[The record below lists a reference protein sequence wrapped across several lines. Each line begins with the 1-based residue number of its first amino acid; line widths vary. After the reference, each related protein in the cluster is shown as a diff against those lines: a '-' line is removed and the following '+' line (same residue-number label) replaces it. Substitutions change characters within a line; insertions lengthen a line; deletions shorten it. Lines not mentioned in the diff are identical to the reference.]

1 MTGEVVNL
9 RRARKAKARHLAE
22 AEAANNRS
30 RFGTAAS
37 ARALEAAKKAL
48 ADRHF
53 EAHRREAPGGLDV
66 GGLDDGGLDD
76 VDER

>member
-30 RFGTAAS
+30 RFGAAKS

-48 ADRHF
+48 ADRQF
-53 EAHRREAPGGLDV
+53 EAHRRETQGGLDN
-66 GGLDDGGLDD
+66 GGLDAGGLDD
-76 VDER
+76 VDGR